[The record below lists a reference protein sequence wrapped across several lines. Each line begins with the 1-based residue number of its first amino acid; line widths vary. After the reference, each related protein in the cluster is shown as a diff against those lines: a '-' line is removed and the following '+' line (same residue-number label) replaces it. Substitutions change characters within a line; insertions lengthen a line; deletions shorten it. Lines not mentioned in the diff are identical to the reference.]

1 MNIVRFTSVGL
12 MFGVGLCLCGF
23 LIADETAAP
32 SHDKEACQ
40 EALSQFNGLI
50 GKWRG
55 AAQPTRGSTKG
66 AWTEKA
72 EWIWDVKKDA
82 VSLRYDIE
90 DGQQL
95 KSARLSYRPDNKQYR
110 LHATFADDTERDYT
124 GTLTGNKLVLES
136 AEDQGK
142 VYRIG
147 ITLLNEKRTLVLL
160 EQRPANSDRFA
171 RIVEVGYTRDGTSLA
186 VEGQDGPECIVTG
199 GKGTMSTVYKGKTYW
214 FCCTGCRD
222 AFNDD
227 PDGII
232 AEAAARAEKK
242 KAAKKP

>member
-1 MNIVRFTSVGL
+1 MTSARLAVCLALSAGL
-12 MFGVGLCLCGF
+12 FVCGF
-23 LIADETAAP
+23 LAAEESP
-32 SHDKEACQ
+32 APPTDKEACQ
-40 EALSQFNGLI
+40 EALAQFNSLI

-66 AWTEKA
+66 AWTEQA
-72 EWIWDVKKDA
+72 DWVWDVKKDA
-82 VSLRYDIE
+82 VSLHYDIA
-90 DGQQL
+90 DGKQL
-95 KSARLSYRPDNKQYR
+95 KSARLSYRPNDKQYL
-110 LHATFADDTERDYT
+110 LHATFADDAERDYT
-124 GTLTGNKLVLES
+124 GTFSGNKLVVES
-136 AEDQGK
+136 AESEGK
-142 VYRIG
+142 VHRITM
-147 ITLLNEKRTLVLL
+147 TLLNEKRTLVLL
-160 EQRPANSDRFA
+160 EQRPANSDRFT